1 MTVAYGLETNAQMRA
16 RDSGRGRNRDRY
28 RTLRRWLGVPGQLLV
43 GGLVLAAALG
53 LAWLA
58 ARSIDGLTFRL
69 AGVAVLGLVL
79 PALLLEVAALTGTR
93 RRR

>member
-1 MTVAYGLETNAQMRA
+1 M
-16 RDSGRGRNRDRY
+16 
-28 RTLRRWLGVPGQLLV
+28 
-43 GGLVLAAALG
+43 LG

-69 AGVAVLGLVL
+69 AGIVVLGLVL
-79 PALLLEVAALTGTR
+79 SALLLEVAALTGGR